1 MRVENLILPLP
12 PFKLVRNTKLKT
24 QETAFTCLPRLRLL
38 RILGGSI
45 GGLVNKEQVKA
56 RILEGIPDAEIVV
69 NEFSG
74 GNDHYAVLVVSPV
87 FAGKKL
93 LARHRLVL
101 DLFQAEIATGEV
113 HALTMKTHTPDEWAV
128 EKPKQMM
135 FT

>member
-1 MRVENLILPLP
+1 LPSHAQ
-12 PFKLVRNTKLKT
+12 VATDLKRDLT
-24 QETAFTCLPRLRLL
+24 GVF
-38 RILGGSI
+38 
-45 GGLVNKEQVKA
+45 VNKEQVKG

-74 GNDHYAVLVVSPV
+74 GNDHYAVLVVSPI

-113 HALTMKTHTPDEWAV
+113 HALTMKTHTPDEWV
-128 EKPKQMM
+128 LEKPKQMM

>member
-1 MRVENLILPLP
+1 MNKDE
-12 PFKLVRNTKLKT
+12 VR
-24 QETAFTCLPRLRLL
+24 A
-38 RILGGSI
+38 RILGGFP
-45 GGLVNKEQVKA
+45 N
-56 RILEGIPDAEIVV
+56 AEVLV

-74 GNDHYAVLVVSPV
+74 GNDHYAVLVVSEA

-93 LARHRLVL
+93 LARHRSVL

-113 HALTMKTHTPDEWAV
+113 HALTMKLHTPSEWEV